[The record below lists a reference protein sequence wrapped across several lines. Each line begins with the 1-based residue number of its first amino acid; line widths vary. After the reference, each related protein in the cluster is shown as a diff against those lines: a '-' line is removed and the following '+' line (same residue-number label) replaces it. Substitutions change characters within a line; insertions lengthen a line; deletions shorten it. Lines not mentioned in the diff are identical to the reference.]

1 MASCQYCLLA
11 DSRSECKVAMWSL
24 AILNIVRGLMGAAG
38 SLAAGSTLEA
48 SCLGL
53 AALAAALGAAGV
65 GGGGGG
71 VGGSSMMRVL
81 GFLGA
86 LSLAPAGRPRFFG
99 SGLAS
104 SLGAFSAIVASFS
117 GTSSLSSICSA
128 TCLYKGKSARHSTE
142 LSQSSTSWEGWSG
155 DCSSCRAPESPIV
168 AC

>member
-11 DSRSECKVAMWSL
+11 DSLSECKVAMWSL
-24 AILNIVRGLMGAAG
+24 AILNIVRGLMGAG

-53 AALAAALGAAGV
+53 AALAALGAAGV

-99 SGLAS
+99 SGVAS

-128 TCLYKGKSARHSTE
+128 ICLYKGKSARQFY
-142 LSQSSTSWEGWSG
+142 L
-155 DCSSCRAPESPIV
+155 IV
-168 AC
+168 TTILQLGRLVRRL